1 MPHLLDV
8 NVDLCHHIHDMVKK
22 FLNNF
27 GNYLEKLFRDLY
39 RDFDLSADLVKR
51 LTNAAV
57 LPYWFDFS

>member
-1 MPHLLDV
+1 
-8 NVDLCHHIHDMVKK
+8 MVKK

-51 LTNAAV
+51 LTKAAV

>member
-1 MPHLLDV
+1 
-8 NVDLCHHIHDMVKK
+8 MVKK

-39 RDFDLSADLVKR
+39 WDFDLSADLVKR
-51 LTNAAV
+51 LTKTAV

>member
-1 MPHLLDV
+1 
-8 NVDLCHHIHDMVKK
+8 MVKK